1 MVALFSWGTS
11 SNEKKFWSICLI
23 QVSAYEACDRTRTPL
38 HTRKRLETCKRK
50 HALFDSKSFKVCGK
64 SHVENKSVFYFS
76 LSIKH
81 KDLTR
86 ESCVFI
92 FYFIGSVVKIGV
104 PKIRLRIRVRI
115 RAGGN
120 FPRTVKIVAMFLFSL
135 RKGRQTSKELKR
147 NMNDGAVVFLTSSA
161 TCGVFKKSCF

>member
-1 MVALFSWGTS
+1 MIALFSWGTS
-11 SNEKKFWSICLI
+11 SKEKKFLSISLI
-23 QVSAYEACDRTRTPL
+23 QVSAYEACNRTRTPL
-38 HTRKRLETCKRK
+38 HTLKRLERCKRK

-92 FYFIGSVVKIGV
+92 FYFIGSVVKIDV
-104 PKIRLRIRVRI
+104 PKIRLRIWVRI

-147 NMNDGAVVFLTSSA
+147 NMNDGTIVFLMSSA
-161 TCGVFKKSCF
+161 TCDVL

>member
-1 MVALFSWGTS
+1 MIALFSWGTS
-11 SNEKKFWSICLI
+11 SKEKKFLSIFLI

-38 HTRKRLETCKRK
+38 HTLKILERCKRK

-92 FYFIGSVVKIGV
+92 FYFIGSLVKIGV
-104 PKIRLRIRVRI
+104 PKVRLRIRVRI

-135 RKGRQTSKELKR
+135 RKGRQTSKELKKY
-147 NMNDGAVVFLTSSA
+147 MNDGTIVFLMSSA
-161 TCGVFKKSCF
+161 TCGVL